1 MADNAAILTSTQRD
15 YLKGENKPDRPSH
28 ERELRTRLRNRLRDG
43 ITDFSILLEHLSA
56 KDRGMVFMGPRDP
69 SEGEAKEQDAPETRD
84 LHEGDVE
91 AGNRGGWT
99 TPGRAISRTSAELE
113 RGMVDAI
120 AFFYITASDAN
131 IDAKKLIEH
140 GVRQGEEQLYDDR
153 WIINDVSLDVDK
165 DMQDHLASRALQ
177 KMQDG
182 AELTNA
188 EVRVLHTSKRGRA
201 SVTPEQ
207 IQGYLMG
214 EWEPNE
220 SEASGFADGD

>member
-1 MADNAAILTSTQRD
+1 MADNAALLTATQRD
-15 YLKGENKPDRPSH
+15 YLKGENKPDRSSH
-28 ERELRTRLRNRLRDG
+28 ERELRTRIRNRLRDG
-43 ITDFSILLEHLSA
+43 ISDFSILLEYLSA
-56 KDRGMVFMGPRDP
+56 KDREMVFMGPRDS
-69 SEGEAKEQDAPETRD
+69 SEGDAEEQNAPETRN

-91 AGNRGGWT
+91 AGSQRGWS
-99 TPGRAISRTSAELE
+99 TPNRAISRTSAELE

-120 AFFYITASDAN
+120 AFFYIAASDASL
-131 IDAKKLIEH
+131 DAKKLIEH

-153 WIINDVSLDVDK
+153 WIINDVSLEVDK

-207 IQGYLMG
+207 IQGYLMR
-214 EWEPNE
+214 EREPEE
-220 SEASGFADGD
+220 SKAADPSDGD